1 MANGSMEAD
10 SFGEGICLILACGCW
25 RSVHAALQMPYGPPV
40 LTEVLLILGFD
51 LTNEMEDHLVIQI
64 PSTSEGVPSYR
75 LSFKIRFSEYG
86 HIKSAISWVKDKNIS
101 FDTNFPAYPANSCS
115 SSWLSEVE
123 HTETRTVLEIIRG
136 SRRCNDCLITDFP
149 G

>member
-75 LSFKIRFSEYG
+75 FPSRSVLVSMDISKVPSPGLKTKTFLLTPTFLPTLQTAAAAAGSVRWNTRKPGRF
-86 HIKSAISWVKDKNIS
+86 
-101 FDTNFPAYPANSCS
+101 
-115 SSWLSEVE
+115 
-123 HTETRTVLEIIRG
+123 
-136 SRRCNDCLITDFP
+136 
-149 G
+149 